1 MITLIFTFQYGY
13 IQINQAKLFGMDP
26 GSFTFQYGY
35 IQIFIS
41 LNHQIHITA
50 LYIPIWL
57 YSNNANK
64 GLMHI
69 FVFFTFQPGY
79 IQMINVSVCR
89 SWICTLY
96 IPTWLY
102 SNRNAVGWVQG
113 AFSLYIP
120 TWLYSNLFFCP
131 CISCQHPLHS
141 NLVIFKCMSLRL

>member
-1 MITLIFTFQYGY
+1 MKLLSHNRFSGNHFTFQYGY

-41 LNHQIHITA
+41 LNLQIHITA

-89 SWICTLY
+89 S
-96 IPTWLY
+96 
-102 SNRNAVGWVQG
+102 
-113 AFSLYIP
+113 
-120 TWLYSNLFFCP
+120 
-131 CISCQHPLHS
+131 
-141 NLVIFKCMSLRL
+141 

>member
-1 MITLIFTFQYGY
+1 MYHVPPFRCHIISFTFQSGYIQIKSLPAVVIIVSIFTFQSGY
-13 IQINQAKLFGMDP
+13 IQINIFWLNPRVYHHSLHSNMVIFKFRKVSVNVLSSVF
-26 GSFTFQYGY
+26 FTFQYGY

-41 LNHQIHITA
+41 LNLQIHITA

-89 SWICTLY
+89 S
-96 IPTWLY
+96 
-102 SNRNAVGWVQG
+102 
-113 AFSLYIP
+113 
-120 TWLYSNLFFCP
+120 
-131 CISCQHPLHS
+131 
-141 NLVIFKCMSLRL
+141 